1 VCLGWLRAPIA
12 IALALV
18 TSAACQRQE
27 QPVAAQ
33 SAGNAPPVEV
43 TVATISPQ
51 TLPVTFDAVGQ
62 TAGSREVEI
71 RARVGGI
78 LLERRYREGAFV
90 ERGTVLFKIDPAPF
104 EAALKKAEGL
114 LAQEEAQL
122 ARATQDLA
130 RMQKLVEQG
139 FVARKDYDDAFA
151 AREAAR
157 ARVQSARAGVT
168 EARLNLGY
176 TTVEA
181 PISGVTGRAEKSE
194 GSLVAA
200 GTDLLSRVSQIE
212 PIYVNFSYSE
222 TDLLRVRNEI
232 AAGQLVLPGNDQ
244 MEVELRLADG
254 STYPETGRLN
264 FNDLRVRAGTG
275 TIESRAVFPNEKRR
289 LLPGQ
294 FVRVLIKGATR
305 PDAIVVPQAAVMT
318 GAKGKFVYVVDQQS
332 RAEMRPVETGAWEGD
347 EFLVTAGL
355 QPNDR
360 VVVNGAARLQP
371 GMRVAASP
379 AAEPA
384 ASVSGTAPDGAAPA
398 RAR

>member
-1 VCLGWLRAPIA
+1 V
-12 IALALV
+12 IALVLV
-18 TSAACQRQE
+18 TTAACQRPDE
-27 QPVAAQ
+27 PGAAQ
-33 SAGNAPPVEV
+33 SPQNAPPVQV
-43 TVATISPQ
+43 TVATVQRQ

-78 LLERRYREGAFV
+78 LLERRYTEGAFV
-90 ERGTVLFKIDPAPF
+90 EQGAVLFKIDPAPF
-104 EAALKKAEGL
+104 EAALKKADGV
-114 LAQEEAQL
+114 LAQEDAQL
-122 ARATQDLA
+122 ARATRDLA
-130 RMQKLVEQG
+130 RMQQLVEQG

-176 TTVEA
+176 TSVEA

-200 GTDLLSRVSQIE
+200 GTDLLSRMSQVE

-222 TDLLRVRNEI
+222 TDLLRVRSEI
-232 AAGQLVLPGNDQ
+232 AAGQLVLPPNDQ

-254 STYPETGRLN
+254 STYPHIGRLN

-275 TIESRAVFPNEKRR
+275 TIESRAVFPNPKRR

-294 FVRVLIKGATR
+294 FVRVLITGATR
-305 PDAIVVPQAAVMT
+305 PNAIVVPQAAVMT
-318 GAKGKFVYVVDQQS
+318 GPKGKFVYVVDPQS
-332 RAEMRPVETGAWEGD
+332 RAEMRQVETGAWQD
-347 EFLVTAGL
+347 DDFVVTAGL
-355 QPNDR
+355 EPDDR

-379 AAEPA
+379 VPEPA
-384 ASVSGTAPDGAAPA
+384 ASVSEAPPGRAAPD
-398 RAR
+398 RAK